1 MQKIISV
8 QGNKWS
14 GKDTVAKMLQYLLS
28 TPKILHKYD
37 LYCRL
42 KWFKKDYKIVRY
54 ADKMK
59 EMLAILLNTNV
70 QNFED
75 REFKEQYYVDFN
87 TLQLIHVD
95 ESNIN
100 AFKDKILS
108 DTRFTKEIKRVK
120 RERVYQGTIVDVY
133 KDYMEFSNG
142 NHEVWDYIHH
152 KGAAAVIPVMD
163 DGRLLMVR
171 QYRNALDRFTLEL
184 PAGGLDQADEPGRD
198 CSARELEEE
207 TGYHS
212 DDLEWLIT
220 LRTTV
225 ALCNEKIEVYVARNL
240 IRTHQHLDE
249 NEFVNVEAHT
259 VEELKQM
266 IFEGKIEDSKTVA
279 AILAYDAKYNR

>member
-1 MQKIISV
+1 
-8 QGNKWS
+8 
-14 GKDTVAKMLQYLLS
+14 
-28 TPKILHKYD
+28 
-37 LYCRL
+37 
-42 KWFKKDYKIVRY
+42 
-54 ADKMK
+54 MK
-59 EMLAILLNTNV
+59 
-70 QNFED
+70 
-75 REFKEQYYVDFN
+75 
-87 TLQLIHVD
+87 
-95 ESNIN
+95 
-100 AFKDKILS
+100 
-108 DTRFTKEIKRVK
+108 KEIKRVK

-220 LRTTV
+220 IRTTV

>member
-1 MQKIISV
+1 
-8 QGNKWS
+8 
-14 GKDTVAKMLQYLLS
+14 
-28 TPKILHKYD
+28 
-37 LYCRL
+37 
-42 KWFKKDYKIVRY
+42 
-54 ADKMK
+54 MK
-59 EMLAILLNTNV
+59 
-70 QNFED
+70 
-75 REFKEQYYVDFN
+75 
-87 TLQLIHVD
+87 
-95 ESNIN
+95 
-100 AFKDKILS
+100 
-108 DTRFTKEIKRVK
+108 KEIRRIR

-171 QYRNALDRFTLEL
+171 QYRNALDCFTLEL
-184 PAGGLDQADEPGRD
+184 PAGGLDKADEPGRA

-207 TGYHS
+207 TGYRS
-212 DDLEWLIT
+212 EDLEWLIT

-279 AILAYDAKYNR
+279 SILAYDAKYNR

>member
-1 MQKIISV
+1 
-8 QGNKWS
+8 
-14 GKDTVAKMLQYLLS
+14 
-28 TPKILHKYD
+28 
-37 LYCRL
+37 
-42 KWFKKDYKIVRY
+42 
-54 ADKMK
+54 MK

>member
-1 MQKIISV
+1 M
-8 QGNKWS
+8 
-14 GKDTVAKMLQYLLS
+14 
-28 TPKILHKYD
+28 
-37 LYCRL
+37 
-42 KWFKKDYKIVRY
+42 
-54 ADKMK
+54 
-59 EMLAILLNTNV
+59 E
-70 QNFED
+70 
-75 REFKEQYYVDFN
+75 
-87 TLQLIHVD
+87 
-95 ESNIN
+95 
-100 AFKDKILS
+100 
-108 DTRFTKEIKRVK
+108 KEIKRVK

-207 TGYHS
+207 TGYRS
-212 DDLEWLIT
+212 DDL
-220 LRTTV
+220 
-225 ALCNEKIEVYVARNL
+225 ARNL

-249 NEFVNVEAHT
+249 NEFVNIEAHT